1 MYIIGITIFLA
12 FLAFSASMSGG
23 LSAFVDL
30 PSIILILSFSIPM
43 LMASGLTKD
52 FTRGFRIM
60 GQKINTSSLL
70 ELRKTQTALKLMIK
84 LLLFSGLIG
93 TLTGIVGMSIN
104 MHDLSNFMPNLAVSL
119 LTLLYSLLLVCLL
132 LPVKAR
138 VNTIILT
145 MKKDTSYEET
155 DD

>member
-1 MYIIGITIFLA
+1 MYTIGLTIFLA
-12 FLAFSASMSGG
+12 FLAFSAYMSGG

-30 PSIILILSFSIPM
+30 PSIILILSFSVPM
-43 LMASGLTKD
+43 LLASGLAQD

-60 GQKINTSSLL
+60 GQKINTCSLL

-84 LLLFSGLIG
+84 LILFSGLIG
-93 TLTGIVGMSIN
+93 TLTGIICIAIN
-104 MHDLSNFMPNLAVSL
+104 MHDLSTFMPNLAVSL
-119 LTLLYSLLLVCLL
+119 LTLLYSLLLVFLL

-145 MKKDTSYEET
+145 MNKEASYEDT
-155 DD
+155 ND

>member
-1 MYIIGITIFLA
+1 MYIIGLAIFLA

-43 LMASGLTKD
+43 LMGSGLTKD
-52 FTRGFRIM
+52 FTRGFSIM
-60 GQKINTSSLL
+60 GQKINTYSLL

-93 TLTGIVGMSIN
+93 TLTGIIGMAVN
-104 MHDLSNFMPNLAVSL
+104 MHDMSTFMPNLAVSL

-138 VNTIILT
+138 VNTIIFT
-145 MKKDTSYEET
+145 MNKEASYEDT
-155 DD
+155 ND

>member
-1 MYIIGITIFLA
+1 MYIIGITIFLG

-30 PSIILILSFSIPM
+30 PSLILILSFSIPM
-43 LMASGLTKD
+43 LMASGLTQD

-60 GQKINTSSLL
+60 GQKINTCSLL
-70 ELRKTQTALKLMIK
+70 ELRKTQTAIKLMVK
-84 LLLFSGLIG
+84 LLLISGLIG
-93 TLTGIVGMSIN
+93 TLAGIVGMAVT
-104 MHDLSNFMPNLAVSL
+104 MHDMSYFMPNLAVSL
-119 LTLLYSLLLVCLL
+119 LTLLYSLLFICLL

-138 VNTIILT
+138 VNAIILT
-145 MKKDTSYEET
+145 IKKEASYEDI